1 MRIGLSTFV
10 TDYGIRPATL
20 GKALEERGF
29 DALFIAEHSHIPA
42 SRLSAYPGGG
52 DLPKPYYH
60 AVDPFVALGAA
71 AAVTSTL
78 RLGTGIT
85 LLVQR
90 DVLHTANEVATL
102 DLISDGRVDFG
113 VGVGWNR
120 EEMENHGTDPKT
132 RGKLIDEQLDV
143 LKAVWTQERA
153 EFHGELI
160 DFDPIFAWPKPV
172 QDPHPPIYVG
182 GNSIAAVKH
191 AAGHADA
198 WLPNGAA
205 DAHGVKAQLALR
217 DEHLGSGGTVLPI
230 TVDASNLEVLDAYAE
245 AGIPRIALLG
255 TPAPEADTLR
265 ALDGY
270 ADLVAR
276 YRD

>member
-10 TDYGIRPATL
+10 TDYGIRPAAL

-29 DALFIAEHSHIPA
+29 DALLVAEHSHIPA

-60 AVDPFVALGAA
+60 AVDPFVALGAI

-78 RLGTGIT
+78 RLGTGIA

-132 RGKLIDEQLDV
+132 RGKLIDEQLDA
-143 LKAVWTQERA
+143 LKAVWTQEQA
-153 EFHGELI
+153 EFHGELV

-172 QDPHPPIYVG
+172 QAPHPPIYVG
-182 GNSIAAVKH
+182 GNSIAALKH
-191 AAGHADA
+191 AAGHADG
-198 WLPNGAA
+198 WMPNGAA
-205 DAHGVKAQLALR
+205 DAGGVKAQLALR
-217 DEHLGSGGTVLPI
+217 DEHLGERGTILPT
-230 TVDASNLEVLDAYAE
+230 TVDPGNLEVLDAYAE
-245 AGIPRIALLG
+245 AGISRVALL
-255 TPAPEADTLR
+255 TSPAAEAETLR
-265 ALDGY
+265 TLDDYAAL
-270 ADLVAR
+270 VER